1 MDALTKIRA
10 KINDFPG
17 YGAETDITRS
27 DEETRAYLGERLAA
41 LQERLN
47 EAPAAVQS
55 LDPLIQ
61 RAAFA
66 NQRIL
71 APLELPDIHPLAES
85 AVAEADLTLLE
96 LADTAA
102 DVDSSQLRDYAARVA
117 AAFDARDAALMQLKP
132 RT

>member
-17 YGAETDITRS
+17 YGSETDIARS
-27 DEETRAYLGERLAA
+27 DEETRAYVGERLAA
-41 LQERLN
+41 LRERLG
-47 EAPAAVQS
+47 ADAVAQT

-61 RAAFA
+61 RSAFA
-66 NQRIL
+66 NQQIL
-71 APLELPDIHPLAES
+71 ASLERPDIHPGSEIAID
-85 AVAEADLTLLE
+85 EADLVLLD

-102 DVDSSQLRDYAARVA
+102 SVDSEQVPEYAAKVT
-117 AAFDARDAALMQLKP
+117 AAFDARDAALTGLKP